1 MLPLKHIS
9 MHSGL
14 PLDGVASD
22 RSHLQYVECAASA
35 TSRRGPSCFPPSVA
49 QSQNDPFVGSSAKS
63 FPSWQR
69 YRGTPERTICFIRIR
84 VSDIAL
90 ALQSQGIGI
99 IASNP
104 SF

>member
-1 MLPLKHIS
+1 MPEEMARCRLPGRLS
-9 MHSGL
+9 YGHSDGPALACFL
-14 PLDGVASD
+14 PWAGS
-22 RSHLQYVECAASA
+22 
-35 TSRRGPSCFPPSVA
+35 
-49 QSQNDPFVGSSAKS
+49 QSQNVPFVGSSAMS
-63 FPSWQR
+63 FASWQR
-69 YRGTPERTICFIRIR
+69 YSGTPERTICFIRIR